1 MLERVITKREAAT
14 LATMLDTG
22 LICYK
27 HYMCWA
33 DERILLEE
41 EPALWILEL
50 AATKHSETAIGHLN
64 SYAYSE
70 PFEKFDSE
78 ACNDEFIACEWLRYK
93 RNEISWATFLLE
105 CGDHTDGN
113 YAREDC
119 EYFYCILNDIEDS
132 EYSKSVEEKQNI
144 EVFKRF
150 SDVIQE
156 IESKYSEFFPYFK
169 KYPEVYEA

>member
-1 MLERVITKREAAT
+1 MLERAITKREAVS
-14 LATMLDTG
+14 LATMLDAG

-33 DERILLEE
+33 DERILLED
-41 EPALWILEL
+41 EPELWILEL
-50 AATKHSETAIGHLN
+50 AATKHTETAIGHLN
-64 SYAYSE
+64 TYAYSE
-70 PFEKFDSE
+70 PFESFDSE
-78 ACNDEFIACEWLRYK
+78 KCNDEFVAAQWLRYK

-119 EYFYCILNDIEDS
+119 EYFYYMLNDIEDT
-132 EYSKSVEEKQNI
+132 EYSESLEEKQSS

-150 SDVIQE
+150 SDIIHE
-156 IESKYSEFFPYFK
+156 IENKYHEFLPYLE
-169 KYPEVYEA
+169 KYRETYGT